1 LKLGRPDNSRGEM
14 DSGEEVCCCFV
25 IASCDGAVLLKF
37 AEEVLDQV
45 SSLIELSVIGTLC
58 FSVAFGWNHS
68 AFAVS
73 FEPVNDPFMYIEG
86 FVSNQGIGSDLSPQ
100 KLSALQIMS

>member
-1 LKLGRPDNSRGEM
+1 M

-25 IASCDGAVLLKF
+25 IASSDGAVLLKF

-45 SSLIELSVIGTLC
+45 SSLIELSVIGRLC
-58 FSVAFGWNHS
+58 FSVAFGCNHS
-68 AFAVS
+68 AFGIS
-73 FEPVNDPFMYIEG
+73 LEPVNDPFMRIEG

-100 KLSALQIMS
+100 NLSALQIMS

>member
-1 LKLGRPDNSRGEM
+1 M

-25 IASCDGAVLLKF
+25 IASCNSPILLKL
-37 AEEVLDQV
+37 AKEVLDQV
-45 SSLIELSVIGTLC
+45 SGLIGLSVIGTLC

-68 AFAVS
+68 AFTVS
-73 FEPVNDPFMYIEG
+73 FEPVNAPFMRIEG

-100 KLSALQIMS
+100 NSAPCRS

>member
-1 LKLGRPDNSRGEM
+1 M
-14 DSGEEVCCCFV
+14 DSGEENCCCFV
-25 IASCDGAVLLKF
+25 IASSDGAVLLKF

-68 AFAVS
+68 AFAAL
-73 FEPVNDPFMYIEG
+73 FEPGNDPFMRIEG
-86 FVSNQGIGSDLSPQ
+86 FVSNQGIGSDLGQ
-100 KLSALQIMS
+100 QNLSASQTMS

>member
-1 LKLGRPDNSRGEM
+1 M

-25 IASCDGAVLLKF
+25 IASGNSPVLLKF
-37 AEEVLDQV
+37 AEEILGHMLD
-45 SSLIELSVIGTLC
+45 LIEFLVIGALC

-73 FEPVNDPFMYIEG
+73 FEPINDPFMCIEG
-86 FVSNQGIGSDLSPQ
+86 FVGNQGICSDLSPQ
-100 KLSALQIMS
+100 NLSALQIMSLRLS